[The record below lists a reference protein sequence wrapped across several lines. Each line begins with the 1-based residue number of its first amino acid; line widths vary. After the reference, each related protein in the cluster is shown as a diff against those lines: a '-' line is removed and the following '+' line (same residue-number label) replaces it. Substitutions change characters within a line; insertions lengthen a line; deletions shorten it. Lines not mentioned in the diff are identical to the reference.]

1 MEDPIPLL
9 IPRYMPTRMLE
20 DKPRVWLVSAVE
32 SMEMNISVSGAG
44 NCNLLQKTK
53 DSIDELSFWAW
64 SDLLVALK
72 HYQDSPRTA
81 TSSGV
86 LEKCLDSLV
95 GRLAMASEVTPC
107 ASTSPPDSSGLRISF
122 NTRSTQS
129 SNKGLFRATWWFED
143 LSALSPNLI
152 EMLVKSM
159 VSRGYNHKSKF
170 YTASSD
176 EKREVLEIVID
187 MLYTLDPSSISC
199 KSLFGVLRP
208 VLRSNISKSC
218 RNKLESMIGSQ
229 LDQATI
235 DNLLIPSYGRSY
247 LYDVNL
253 VLRFLKAFL
262 RDGGSEL
269 SPIRMKNVASLID
282 LYITEVAPD
291 RCLKS
296 SKFSA
301 LVMVLPDSS
310 RDSWDE
316 LYHAMDIYLEVHTGL
331 SEVEKM
337 EICGGLNYKK
347 LSSEACMHLSQ
358 NTKFP
363 STSAVQALI
372 SQQWKLKNLLE
383 GMHNAKHYTDF
394 TAKED
399 RGREQV
405 VVYNEKLRAQL
416 QGMQWRVMELEKVCK
431 KMQTQMAKIMKA
443 KVLTHSNARPL
454 PRLCS

>member
-9 IPRYMPTRMLE
+9 IPRYMPTSMLE
-20 DKPRVWLVSAVE
+20 DKPRVWLGTGS
-32 SMEMNISVSGAG
+32 
-44 NCNLLQKTK
+44 CNLLQKTK

-152 EMLVKSM
+152 EML
-159 VSRGYNHKSKF
+159 KSKF

-331 SEVEKM
+331 SKVEKM
-337 EICGGLNYKK
+337 KICGGLNYKK
-347 LSSEACMHLSQ
+347 LSSEACIHLSQ

-416 QGMQWRVMELEKVCK
+416 KGMQWRVMELEKVCK
-431 KMQTQMAKIMKA
+431 KMQNQMAKIMKA
-443 KVLTHSNARPL
+443 KVLTHSDARPL

>member
-53 DSIDELSFWAW
+53 DSIDELSFWTW

-81 TSSGV
+81 TSSGI

-107 ASTSPPDSSGLRISF
+107 ASTSSPDSSGLRISF

-129 SNKGLFRATWWFED
+129 SKNGLFRATWWFED
-143 LSALSPNLI
+143 LSALNPNLI

-159 VSRGYNHKSKF
+159 VSRGYNHVIVSGFLFYYQKSKF

-269 SPIRMKNVASLID
+269 SPIRMKKVASLID

-316 LYHAMDIYLEVHTGL
+316 LYHAMDIYLE
-331 SEVEKM
+331 
-337 EICGGLNYKK
+337 
-347 LSSEACMHLSQ
+347 
-358 NTKFP
+358 
-363 STSAVQALI
+363 
-372 SQQWKLKNLLE
+372 
-383 GMHNAKHYTDF
+383 
-394 TAKED
+394 
-399 RGREQV
+399 
-405 VVYNEKLRAQL
+405 
-416 QGMQWRVMELEKVCK
+416 
-431 KMQTQMAKIMKA
+431 
-443 KVLTHSNARPL
+443 
-454 PRLCS
+454 

>member
-9 IPRYMPTRMLE
+9 IPRYMPTSMLE
-20 DKPRVWLVSAVE
+20 DKPRVWLGTGS
-32 SMEMNISVSGAG
+32 
-44 NCNLLQKTK
+44 CNLLQKTK

-208 VLRSNISKSC
+208 VLHSNISKSC

-262 RDGGSEL
+262 REGGSES
-269 SPIRMKNVASLID
+269 SPIRMKKVASLID

-301 LVMVLPDSS
+301 LVMVLPDSA

-331 SEVEKM
+331 SKEEKM
-337 EICGGLNYKK
+337 KICGGLNYKK
-347 LSSEACMHLSQ
+347 LSSEACIHLSQ

-416 QGMQWRVMELEKVCK
+416 KGMQWRVMELEKVCK
-431 KMQTQMAKIMKA
+431 KMQNQMAKIMKA
-443 KVLTHSNARPL
+443 KVLTHSDARPL

>member
-9 IPRYMPTRMLE
+9 IPRYMPTSMLE
-20 DKPRVWLVSAVE
+20 DKPRVWLGTGS
-32 SMEMNISVSGAG
+32 
-44 NCNLLQKTK
+44 CNLLQKTK

-81 TSSGV
+81 TSSGI

-107 ASTSPPDSSGLRISF
+107 ASTSSPDSSGLRISF

-159 VSRGYNHKSKF
+159 VSRGYNHVIVSGFLFYYQKSKF

-187 MLYTLDPSSISC
+187 MLYTLDPSSISS
-199 KSLFGVLRP
+199 KILFGVLRP

-262 RDGGSEL
+262 REGGSEL
-269 SPIRMKNVASLID
+269 SPIRMKKVASLID

-301 LVMVLPDSS
+301 LVMVLPDSA

-331 SEVEKM
+331 SEEEKM
-337 EICGGLNYKK
+337 KICGGLNYKK

-431 KMQTQMAKIMKA
+431 KMQNQMAKIMKA
-443 KVLTHSNARPL
+443 KVLTHSDAR
-454 PRLCS
+454 

>member
-1 MEDPIPLL
+1 
-9 IPRYMPTRMLE
+9 
-20 DKPRVWLVSAVE
+20 
-32 SMEMNISVSGAG
+32 MEMNISVSGTG

-53 DSIDELSFWAW
+53 DSIDELRFWTW

-81 TSSGV
+81 TSSGI

-107 ASTSPPDSSGLRISF
+107 ASTSSPDSSGLRISV
-122 NTRSTQS
+122 NTSTQS

-159 VSRGYNHKSKF
+159 VSRGYNHVIVSGFLFYYQKSKF

-229 LDQATI
+229 LHQATI

-262 RDGGSEL
+262 REGGSEV
-269 SPIRMKNVASLID
+269 SPIRMKKVASLID

-301 LVMVLPDSS
+301 LVMVLPDSA

-331 SEVEKM
+331 SEEEKM
-337 EICGGLNYKK
+337 KICGGLNYKK

-383 GMHNAKHYTDF
+383 GMHNAKQYTDF
-394 TAKED
+394 TGKED

-431 KMQTQMAKIMKA
+431 KMQNQMAKIMKA